1 MTNAI
6 IYIRVSSKE
15 QLEGT
20 SLESQE
26 KECRKYAKKHGLKI
40 AENALFIEKGESAK
54 YADRPVLQDMLKYVK
69 DNKNSVDTL
78 LIWKID
84 RLARNLGDYY
94 GIKVALAR
102 YEVKIISTTEPI
114 EDDPVGRFL
123 EAILAAAAQFD
134 NEIRAIRTIT
144 GMRTRVEQGGWPHQA
159 PYGYIKK
166 QGAYGISRVMIDKE
180 KAPRVTRFLTEFATG
195 KYSVQE
201 AVDLA
206 FKYKITTKTGG
217 KRSWQQTK
225 DMLINPIYAGFV
237 KTKLTEKMKKGRHQA
252 LISEDTYLKNVEIV
266 SGTKRPYVLHGDELY
281 PLRKFLVCSRCKK
294 FATASS
300 PRGRS
305 GKYYPKYHCTSA
317 MCKAKV
323 TGKPASEDVEIVHQQ
338 FRELLRTLRPLEGVS
353 KLFKTVLL
361 RNWQKEY
368 SDAVDNAKSINQEID
383 YYTGLR
389 LATLEKYAL
398 EKISEKDMQAQI
410 NRIDAKLE
418 DLGDDKKD
426 ADEYVKDKEQIIDE
440 AMQLINQPDEFW
452 NQASL
457 KIQKAIQWLIFPNGL
472 EYDFGTGFGT
482 SPLSQTHLLIQELNK
497 KLPENANVVPRT
509 GIEPATFGT
518 GNRRSIQLS

>member
-1 MTNAI
+1 MANAI

-26 KECRKYAKKHGLKI
+26 KECRRYAKKNGLKI

-102 YEVKIISTTEPI
+102 YEIKIISTTEPI
-114 EDDPVGRFL
+114 DDDPVGRFL

-144 GMRTRVEQGGWPHQA
+144 GMRTRVEQGGWPHQTA
-159 PYGYIKK
+159 YGYHK
-166 QGAYGISRVMIDKE
+166 QEGSFGVQRVLVDKQ
-180 KAPRVTRFLTEFATG
+180 KAPRVTRFLTEFSTG
-195 KYSVQE
+195 KYTVAE
-201 AVDLA
+201 GMELA
-206 FKYKITTKTGG
+206 FKYGITTKNGG

-252 LISEDTYLKNVEIV
+252 LIGEGIYLKNVEIV
-266 SGTKRPYVLHGDELY
+266 SGIKRAYTLHGDELY
-281 PLRKFLVCSRCKK
+281 PLRKFLICSRCKK
-294 FATASS
+294 YATASS

-323 TGKPASEDVEIVHQQ
+323 TGKQSSEDIEIVHQQ
-338 FRELLRTLRPLEGVS
+338 FRELLRSLKPLEGVS
-353 KLFKTVLL
+353 KLFRTVLL
-361 RNWQKEY
+361 RTWQKEY
-368 SDAVDNAKSINQEID
+368 SDAVQGAKKIGDEID

-389 LATLEKYAL
+389 LATLEKYTL
-398 EKISEKDMQAQI
+398 DKITEKDKTAQLAK
-410 NRIDAKLE
+410 IDAKLE

-440 AMQLINQPDEFW
+440 AMQLIDQPDEFW

-457 KIQKAIQWLIFPNGL
+457 KIQKAIQWLVFPNGL

-497 KLPENANVVPRT
+497 KLPENANLVHPA
-509 GIEPATFGT
+509 GFEPTTFST
-518 GNRRSIQLS
+518 AN